1 MMKSL
6 PFEMKS
12 VMQWGA
18 SVALFGAAVLVGVS
32 GCGAKKGPQ
41 GLEEVAATG
50 GICVDNYPL
59 AYFAQTVV
67 GEAVEVAFMAPMD
80 EDPAFWVPDDEG
92 VRTFQAAKLILM
104 NGAGYAKWVDQVTLP
119 ASRVVETTAGFKSA
133 LIEEEEAV
141 THSHGGEG
149 EHSHAG
155 VAFTTWIDFQ
165 QAGQQLAAVEEAALL
180 LLEEEGRGAAAERVA
195 VLQGKLKEW
204 DERLLAVG
212 KALAGRALLGSH
224 PVYQYLARRY
234 QLNLQAVH
242 WEPEEVPGEEALGEL
257 RELLKE
263 HPATVMIWEGEP
275 AAASVALLKKL
286 GIESL
291 VFDPCGNR
299 PETGDFSAVMET
311 NVKALEALVH

>member
-1 MMKSL
+1 MKSL
-6 PFEMKS
+6 SLEMKS
-12 VMQWGA
+12 VMRWGA
-18 SVALFGAAVLVGVS
+18 SVALFGAAVMVGVS
-32 GCGAKKGPQ
+32 GCGAKQGPP
-41 GLEEVAATG
+41 GVEAVAATG
-50 GICVDNYPL
+50 GICVDNYPM

-67 GEAVEVAFMAPMD
+67 GEAVEVAFLAPED
-80 EDPAFWVPDDEG
+80 EDPAFWVPDDEA

-119 ASRVVETTAGFKSA
+119 ASRVVETTAGLRSA

-165 QAGQQLAAVEEAALL
+165 QAGQQLAAVEKAALP
-180 LLEEEGRGAAAERVA
+180 LLEESERSVAVERVA
-195 VLQGKLKEW
+195 ALQGKLQDW
-204 DERLLAVG
+204 DERLLVVG
-212 KALAGRALLGSH
+212 KKLAGRALLGSH

-234 QLNLQAVH
+234 QLNLKAVH

-275 AAASVALLKKL
+275 AVASVALLKKL

-299 PETGDFSAVMET
+299 PEAGDFSAVMET
-311 NVKALEALVH
+311 NVKALEALAR